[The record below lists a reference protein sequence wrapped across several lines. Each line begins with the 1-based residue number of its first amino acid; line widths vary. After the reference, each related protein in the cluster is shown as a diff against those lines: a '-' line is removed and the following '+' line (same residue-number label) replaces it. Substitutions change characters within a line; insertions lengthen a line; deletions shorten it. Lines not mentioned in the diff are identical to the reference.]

1 MKTRKMPI
9 GIQDFASLIEDGYIY
24 VDKTAFIYKLIKE
37 GKHYFLSRPRR
48 FGKSLLITTLEAYF
62 LGKKELFK
70 GLAIENLEKDW
81 ITYPVLHF
89 DFNGQNY
96 SSPDGLNE
104 IIKAHLRQWEKC
116 YDCPKQSESFG
127 IRLAD
132 IIKAAHEKTGQ
143 KVVVLVDEYDK
154 PLLETLTLSQELI
167 EQNRA
172 TFKGMFGQL
181 KSLDGYLRFV
191 FFTGVTKF
199 SKVSIFSDLNQL
211 QDISMHPQYAEICG
225 ITQSELETTF
235 APEIDAMANENNL
248 THDECLAKLKRF
260 YDGYKFSE
268 KCENIYNP
276 FSLINAFSSLK
287 FGKFWFSTGTPTFLV
302 KHLNEMGFNP
312 KQFSDGSLYASEDE
326 ITDYRPDNPD
336 IIPLL
341 YQSGYL
347 TIREYDERRDRFV
360 LEYPND
366 EVKYG
371 FMNSLAV
378 EYLHLKRQSANND
391 IFAIDDALEAGDTD
405 SLKDQFVSLF
415 ASLPYPANPSD
426 SVLERDF
433 QNVVYLVFL
442 LLGQFV
448 KVEQHSAKGRADCI
462 VETDEYVYIFE
473 FKRDDTAENALSQ
486 IDEAGYAK
494 PYEADTRKLIKIGA
508 VFSSKERTLTEWL
521 VKA

>member
-9 GIQDFASLIEDGYIY
+9 GIQDFTKLREDGFVY
-24 VDKTAFIYKLIKE
+24 VDKTAIMYNLVQTSSP
-37 GKHYFLSRPRR
+37 YFLSRPRR
-48 FGKSLLITTLEAYF
+48 FGKSLLVTTLEAYF

-225 ITQSELETTF
+225 ITQSELEATF

-302 KHLNEMGFNP
+302 KRLNEMGFNP

-347 TIREYDERRDRFV
+347 TIREYDEEFDSFI
-360 LEYPND
+360 LSYPNE

-371 FMNSLAV
+371 FTQSLTPIYLNSEKPLDV
-378 EYLHLKRQSANND
+378 RNFGRDIKTAN
-391 IFAIDDALEAGDTD
+391 TD
-405 SLKDQFVSLF
+405 SLRDRFTALF
-415 ASLPYPANPSD
+415 ANLPYPANPGD
-426 SVLERDF
+426 SLLERDF

-473 FKRDDTAENALSQ
+473 FKRDDTAENALAQ

-494 PYEADTRKLIKIGA
+494 PYEADARKLIKIGA
-508 VFSSKERTLTEWL
+508 VFSSKERTLTEWK
-521 VKA
+521 VKS

>member
-9 GIQDFASLIEDGYIY
+9 GIQDFTKLREDGFVY
-24 VDKTAFIYKLIKE
+24 VDKTAIMYNLVRTSSP
-37 GKHYFLSRPRR
+37 YFLSRPRR
-48 FGKSLLITTLEAYF
+48 FGKSLLVTTLEAYF

-81 ITYPVLHF
+81 TTYPVLHF

-225 ITQSELETTF
+225 ITQSELEATF

-260 YDGYKFSE
+260 
-268 KCENIYNP
+268 
-276 FSLINAFSSLK
+276 
-287 FGKFWFSTGTPTFLV
+287 
-302 KHLNEMGFNP
+302 
-312 KQFSDGSLYASEDE
+312 
-326 ITDYRPDNPD
+326 
-336 IIPLL
+336 
-341 YQSGYL
+341 
-347 TIREYDERRDRFV
+347 
-360 LEYPND
+360 
-366 EVKYG
+366 
-371 FMNSLAV
+371 
-378 EYLHLKRQSANND
+378 
-391 IFAIDDALEAGDTD
+391 
-405 SLKDQFVSLF
+405 
-415 ASLPYPANPSD
+415 
-426 SVLERDF
+426 
-433 QNVVYLVFL
+433 
-442 LLGQFV
+442 
-448 KVEQHSAKGRADCI
+448 
-462 VETDEYVYIFE
+462 
-473 FKRDDTAENALSQ
+473 
-486 IDEAGYAK
+486 
-494 PYEADTRKLIKIGA
+494 
-508 VFSSKERTLTEWL
+508 
-521 VKA
+521 

>member
-9 GIQDFASLIEDGYIY
+9 GIQDFTKLREDGFVY
-24 VDKTAFIYKLIKE
+24 VDKTAIMYNLVQTSSP
-37 GKHYFLSRPRR
+37 YFLSRPRR
-48 FGKSLLITTLEAYF
+48 FGKSLLVTTLEAYF

-154 PLLETLTLSQELI
+154 LLLETLTLSQELI

-225 ITQSELETTF
+225 ITQSELEATF

-302 KHLNEMGFNP
+302 KRLNEMSFNP

-347 TIREYDERRDRFV
+347 TIREYDEEFDSFI
-360 LEYPND
+360 LSYPNE

-371 FMNSLAV
+371 FTQSLTPIYLNSEKPLDV
-378 EYLHLKRQSANND
+378 RNFGRDIKTAN
-391 IFAIDDALEAGDTD
+391 TD
-405 SLKDQFVSLF
+405 SLRDRFTALF
-415 ASLPYPANPSD
+415 ANLPYPANPED
-426 SVLERDF
+426 SLLERDF

-448 KVEQHSAKGRADCI
+448 KVEQHSAKGRSDCI

-473 FKRDDTAENALSQ
+473 FKRDDTAENALAQ
-486 IDEAGYAK
+486 IEEAGYAK
-494 PYEADTRKLIKIGA
+494 PYEADARKLIKIGA
-508 VFSSKERTLTEWL
+508 VFSSKERKLTEWK
-521 VKA
+521 VKS

>member
-9 GIQDFASLIEDGYIY
+9 GIQDFTKLREDGFVY
-24 VDKTAFIYKLIKE
+24 VDKTAIMYNLVQTSSP
-37 GKHYFLSRPRR
+37 YFLSRPRR
-48 FGKSLLITTLEAYF
+48 FGKSLLVTTLEAYF

-81 ITYPVLHF
+81 ITYPVLKF
-89 DFNGQNY
+89 SLAAGEFTK
-96 SSPDGLNE
+96 PDGLRD
-104 IIKAHLRQWEKC
+104 ALRNTLEEFEKK
-116 YDCPKQSESFG
+116 YDLQNDETALPMRFKNA
-127 IRLAD
+127 LKNAV
-132 IIKAAHEKTGQ
+132 AKTGR
-143 KVVVLVDEYDK
+143 KVVVLVDEYDN
-154 PLLETLTLSQELI
+154 PLLKNINGNS
-167 EQNRA
+167 EQGEENRA
-172 TFKGMFGQL
+172 LYKGFFSVL
-181 KSLDGYLRFV
+181 KDCDGYLRFV

-347 TIREYDERRDRFV
+347 TIKEYDEEFDSFI
-360 LEYPND
+360 LSYPNE

-371 FMNSLAV
+371 FTQSLTPIYLNSEKPLDV
-378 EYLHLKRQSANND
+378 RNFGRDIKTAN
-391 IFAIDDALEAGDTD
+391 TD
-405 SLKDQFVSLF
+405 SLRDRFTALF
-415 ASLPYPANPSD
+415 ANLPYPANPSD